1 MKTHIL
7 MATFAAFALSA
18 CSSAPTQAYPL
29 PYNYSVPQA
38 NGAYPSVQ
46 NPYSQGS
53 YAQGNGYVQ
62 SQPNAYATP
71 YAPQPQHYY
80 QGLPQKI
87 TSTIQQMYPG
97 VFIRDVDFEPY
108 GYEVELSNMME
119 LYFDA
124 NGNLLGQKWDD

>member
-1 MKTHIL
+1 MKSKVTLALI
-7 MATFAAFALSA
+7 AAA
-18 CSSAPTQAYPL
+18 CVLNAAPQQTPAAAAPQ
-29 PYNYSVPQA
+29 VPQQA
-38 NGAYPSVQ
+38 VPQPYPVQ
-46 NPYSQGS
+46 
-53 YAQGNGYVQ
+53 
-62 SQPNAYATP
+62 P
-71 YAPQPQHYY
+71 YAPAQQYAPPQHYY